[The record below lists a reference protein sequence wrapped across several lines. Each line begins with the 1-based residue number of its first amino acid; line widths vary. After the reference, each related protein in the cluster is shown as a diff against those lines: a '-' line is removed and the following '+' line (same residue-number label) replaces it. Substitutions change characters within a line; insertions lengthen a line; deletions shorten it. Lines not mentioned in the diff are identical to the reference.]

1 MSHKN
6 FFDNPSLLKDFTSES
21 ISATSIAEIT
31 SIPRATCV
39 RKLEHLVKMKVILQD
54 QNSKRY
60 YLIPNAI
67 SEDLISREI
76 TEKVSKLF
84 SEFYF
89 ICIRAIS
96 SKT

>member
-1 MSHKN
+1 
-6 FFDNPSLLKDFTSES
+6 
-21 ISATSIAEIT
+21 
-31 SIPRATCV
+31 
-39 RKLEHLVKMKVILQD
+39 MKVILQD

-67 SEDLISREI
+67 SEDMISREI